1 MSRDATGIY
10 SAWAVETSTCPV
22 CRAGK
27 GEPCDLDVPG
37 YTEHGTHWE
46 RTETAP
52 SYPPPDP
59 ARDLAIDLVFAA
71 RGDRTGLLS
80 EAEEELVE
88 SFREKLTRFVA
99 RTLEDAEAPL
109 RAMQTAQAAA
119 MRRIR
124 DAFHETYGSFWKC
137 GRCGGYVGP
146 RSPAETSGSYVCAYC
161 GSTDT
166 RPHGY
171 SYPACV
177 ADVPSASPAE
187 LAEVHAPD
195 CDPDAFNGCS
205 PDCPTLKA
213 EREAE
218 GAPPWDPTPEK

>member
-10 SAWAVETSTCPV
+10 SAWAVEASTCPV

-27 GEPCDLDVPG
+27 GEACDLDVPG

-59 ARDLAIDLVFAA
+59 ARSLAIDLVFM
-71 RGDRTGLLS
+71 RRDSGELS
-80 EAEEELVE
+80 DAEEELIE
-88 SFREKLTRFVA
+88 AYREKLTEFAAQV
-99 RTLEDAEAPL
+99 LEAAEAPA
-109 RAMQTAQAAA
+109 RAMAEAKAAS

-137 GRCGGYVGP
+137 GSCGGYIGP
-146 RSPAETSGSYVCAYC
+146 RPPGETAASYVCAYC

-166 RPHGY
+166 RAHGY
-171 SYPACV
+171 SYPGHAHDV
-177 ADVPSASPAE
+177 AGAYPAT
-187 LAEVHAPD
+187 LAEVHAPG
-195 CDPDAFNGCS
+195 CDPDAYNGCVQ
-205 PDCPTLKA
+205 DCPTLKA

-218 GAPPWDPTPEK
+218 GLPPWTPTPEK